1 MFRNIIILAVAAM
14 ALGTFLIQGA
24 DAAGMTR
31 QQAIAACYAEMSATH
46 TYHTEAEKTACVQR
60 KMKGG

>member
-1 MFRNIIILAVAAM
+1 M
-14 ALGTFLIQGA
+14 ALGTFLTQGA
-24 DAAGMTR
+24 DAAGMTK

-46 TYHTEAEKTACVQR
+46 SYHAEAEKAACVQR